1 MVLDTEGLLALDAD
15 PAIGAVEQRDM
26 GLLDIVRQGFTIDGE
41 AVVHAGD
48 LDEAFALAPFAPD
61 PLDGVVGAAM
71 ALEHLCRLRASRNAE
86 HLMPQTDT
94 EQRYIG
100 LDHTYD

>member
-1 MVLDTEGLLALDAD
+1 MVLDTEGPLAPNAD

-26 GLLDIVRQGFTIDGE
+26 GLLDIVRQGFTVDGE

-48 LDEAFALAPFAPD
+48 LDEAFALAPFTPD
-61 PLDGVVGAAM
+61 PLDRVIGAAM
-71 ALEHLCRLRASRNAE
+71 ALEHLGRFRASRNAE